1 MACVK
6 HFVPRETFAVRIATA
21 QARAERNGSRLY
33 VSTKGA
39 LCSKCHRVPPL
50 TGQRYCAE
58 CHAAAMRE
66 YRARLKAK
74 HEIMRAKLA
83 AYEGVAP

>member
-1 MACVK
+1 MERVK
-6 HFVPRETFAVRIATA
+6 HFVPRETLAVRIATA
-21 QARAERNGSRLY
+21 EARAKRTGSRIY

-50 TGQRYCAE
+50 PGQRYCAE

-66 YRARLKAK
+66 SRARLKTK
-74 HEIMRAKLA
+74 HEIMRARLA
-83 AYEGVAP
+83 AYEGARR